1 MPPVRK
7 QRVMA
12 DHEKVFV
19 VVALDEIVEFE
30 QEIGVFFEVVL
41 ARVAERLVV
50 FIHPPGRVE
59 DQERQAVGQFD
70 FDGAGEAVVGQKGVA
85 PVEGCFDEAFLAGD
99 GFEAAGEA
107 VVPVVIAGDEDDT
120 SVEIVDALE
129 LRAQVLFVEV
139 PAYGARVGEAAA
151 VDVVAEKDDSGAV
164 AGLVEVGLEQR
175 KHRLDRVERGAPGV
189 AEEED
194 AVDHL
199 RRGRRRGVFPVDV
212 GLGDVSRRGASREHR
227 DQDNDDAENPGRPLH
242 RNAFAG

>member
-1 MPPVRK
+1 MLPVRK

-41 ARVAERLVV
+41 ARVAERFVV
-50 FIHPPGRVE
+50 FVDPPGRVD
-59 DQERQAVGQFD
+59 DQEPQAVGQFD
-70 FDGAGEAVVGQKGVA
+70 LDRAGEAVVGQKGVA
-85 PVEGCFDEAFLAGD
+85 PLERGFDEPFLAGD
-99 GFEAAGEA
+99 GFEAAGEV
-107 VVPVVIAGDEDDT
+107 VVPVVIAGDEDDA

-129 LRAQVLFVEV
+129 LCAQVLFVEV
-139 PAYGARVGEAAA
+139 AAYGARVGEAAA
-151 VDVVAEKDDSGAV
+151 VDVVAEKDDGGAV

-194 AVDHL
+194 AVGHL
-199 RRGRRRGVFPVDV
+199 RRGRGRGVFPVGV
-212 GLGDVSRRGASREHR
+212 GLGDVMRRGASRERR
-227 DQDNDDAENPGRPLH
+227 DQNSL
-242 RNAFAG
+242 